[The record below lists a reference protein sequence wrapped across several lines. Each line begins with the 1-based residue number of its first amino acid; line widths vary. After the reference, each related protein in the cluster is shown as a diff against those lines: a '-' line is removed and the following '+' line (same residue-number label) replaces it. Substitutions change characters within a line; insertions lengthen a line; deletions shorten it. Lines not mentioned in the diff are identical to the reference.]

1 MITTARQAENDR
13 YYIHASRD
21 KLRMKA
27 NTAEGKTGYRL
38 LPIKGVNIAFSTKGI
53 QKVR

>member
-13 YYIHASRD
+13 YYINASRE
-21 KLRMKA
+21 KLRMRAK
-27 NTAEGKTGYRL
+27 TATGFRL
-38 LPIKGVNIAFSTKGI
+38 LPIKGVNIAFSAKGI